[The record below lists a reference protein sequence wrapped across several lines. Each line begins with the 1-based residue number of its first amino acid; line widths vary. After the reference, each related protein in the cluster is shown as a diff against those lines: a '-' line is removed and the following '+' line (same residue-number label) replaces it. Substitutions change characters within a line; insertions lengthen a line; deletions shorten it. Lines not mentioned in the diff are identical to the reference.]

1 MKSNLFRLT
10 LFAVLGAFALNT
22 AVAGGTESKSVKTGY
37 IAVSYADLNM
47 ASTEGIDTL
56 YRRIKLAAHK
66 VCGVDNMR
74 VTLDITR
81 LNRACVAGAMDSAIS
96 DVNDARLTHLH
107 EVKLAE
113 ARQS

>member
-10 LFAVLGAFALNT
+10 VFAVLGAFALNT
-22 AVAGGTESKSVKTGY
+22 AVAADADSKSVNTGY

-47 ASTEGIDTL
+47 ASNEGIDTL

-74 VTLDITR
+74 VTLDIVR
-81 LNRACVAGAMDSAIS
+81 VNRACVIGAMDGAIS

-107 EVKLAE
+107 EARLAE